1 MADTTWELINHP
13 MSDETGLELVAQ
25 MKRQN
30 DILAGI
36 AAGTAGAEFVDA
48 TFRGLLDGKNTTEI
62 FWSWWPLSAG
72 DGVTKYQRLERFAK
86 MLAESARSK
95 TYTVRFYSDD
105 VSGDYTGTP
114 LDDLADGREAA
125 PLLTDTSPETA
136 DWSEEDPF
144 TWYIRANAL
153 SLEDGTMNVLAVEGE
168 TGFDLSGE
176 TAPVYCFALS
186 LMLKEWEDGAYLY
199 NSWRTFSGGGYEP
212 MAGDVAPDKSRR
224 WLTWHPAFYGGKN
237 SKGGM
242 TSGAGLPPMPWTS
255 ANAAIPLA
263 RKITAYDAL
272 WTDCDQQYVLAQWR
286 LRHWT
291 LSNSGKLE
299 GCTSYNYQ
307 YTPAV
312 AETGVKRVLMTKAQ
326 GANFLVG
333 SAVCMGERGEN
344 TGTDR
349 NADYNHNIFNWA
361 KISSITNVTVSD
373 AEYVA
378 LNLELNAPIDTTTTM
393 LISTMPWES
402 GTTEGVPGH
411 SDGCCGNLTNGK
423 YPYRVAG
430 IEMQIGAYVEQLDPL
445 WKASLVDDDHWHYDV
460 FSCKSGEKQVGS
472 ISSDYAQ
479 TGSFDLNDKATWS
492 WHYIRKLGK
501 LGAEAM
507 MYEKFN
513 GSGSTYVRAA
523 FYSPGSAGVSAP
535 WRGGLLAGGAS
546 CGLPCA
552 AGDVSP
558 AYSAWRGVPRLAGSG
573 KKRG

>member
-1 MADTTWELINHP
+1 MADTWELINHP
-13 MSDETGLELVAQ
+13 MSDEVTGLVLIEL

-36 AAGTAGAEFVDA
+36 AAGNAGAEFIDA
-48 TFRGLLDGKNTTEI
+48 TFRGLLDGKNTTEV

-86 MLAESARSK
+86 MLAESARGK

-125 PLLTDTSPETA
+125 PLLTDASPETA

-186 LMLKEWEDGAYLY
+186 LTLKEWEDGAYLY
-199 NSWRTFSGGGYEP
+199 NSFRIFEGGGYDP

-224 WLTWHPAFYGGKN
+224 WLTWHPAFLGGKN

-242 TSGAGLPPMPWTS
+242 TSGANLPPMPWTS

-286 LRHWT
+286 IRHWT

-299 GCTSYNYQ
+299 GCTVYNYQ
-307 YTPAV
+307 YTLAA
-312 AETGVKRVLMTKAQ
+312 AETGVKRVLVTKAQ

-333 SAVCMGERGEN
+333 SAVCLGERGEN
-344 TGTDR
+344 TSTDR
-349 NADYNHNIFNWA
+349 NVSYCHDILSWA
-361 KISSITNVTVSD
+361 EISSITNVTVND
-373 AEYVA
+373 TEYTA
-378 LNLELNAPIDTTTTM
+378 LNLLIDTPIDTTTTM
-393 LISTMPWES
+393 MVSTMPWKS
-402 GTTEGVPGH
+402 GTTEGVQGH
-411 SDGCCGNLTNGK
+411 SDGCRGNLTNGK

-430 IEMQIGAYVEQLDPL
+430 IEMQIGAYTEQLDPL
-445 WKASLVDDDHWHYDV
+445 WKASIVDDDHWHYDV
-460 FSCKSGEKQVGS
+460 FACRSGENQVGS
-472 ISSDYAQ
+472 ISGNYEQ
-479 TGSFDLNDKATWS
+479 VGSFDLNDKANWT

-501 LGAEAM
+501 LGTEAM
-507 MYEKFN
+507 MYETFG

-523 FYSPGSAGVSAP
+523 FSSTGAAGVCAP
-535 WRGGLLAGGAS
+535 WRGGYLLDGAG

-552 AGDVSP
+552 LGACGPGAAS
-558 AYSAWRGVPRLAGSG
+558 WNGVPRLAGSG

>member
-1 MADTTWELINHP
+1 MGDTWELINHP
-13 MSDETGLELVAQ
+13 MSDEAGLELAAQ

-186 LMLKEWEDGAYLY
+186 LTLKEWEDRAYLY
-199 NSWRTFSGGGYEP
+199 NSFRTFEGGGYDP

-224 WLTWHPAFYGGKN
+224 WLTWHPACFGGKN

-242 TSGAGLPPMPWTS
+242 TSGFGLPPMPWTS
-255 ANAAIPLA
+255 ANSAVPMA

-286 LRHWT
+286 IRHWT
-291 LSNSGKLE
+291 MSNSGKLE
-299 GCTSYNYQ
+299 GCTNYNYQ
-307 YTPAV
+307 YTLAA
-312 AETGVKRVLMTKAQ
+312 AETGVKRVLVTKAQ

-333 SAVCMGERGEN
+333 SAVCLGERGAN
-344 TGTDR
+344 TNNDR
-349 NADYNHNIFNWA
+349 NAAYNHDILSWA
-361 KISSITNVTVSD
+361 EISSITNVTVND
-373 AEYVA
+373 TEYTA
-378 LNLELNAPIDTTTTM
+378 LNLLIDTPIDTTTTM
-393 LISTMPWES
+393 MVSTMPWKS
-402 GTTEGVPGH
+402 GTTEGVQGH
-411 SDGCCGNLTNGK
+411 SDGCRGNLTNGK

-430 IEMQIGAYVEQLDPL
+430 IEMQIGAYTEQLDPL
-445 WKASLVDDDHWHYDV
+445 WKASIVDDDHWHYDV
-460 FSCKSGEKQVGS
+460 FACRSGEKQVGS
-472 ISSDYAQ
+472 ISSDYEQ
-479 TGSFDLNDKATWS
+479 VGSFDLNDKANWT

-501 LGAEAM
+501 LGTEAM
-507 MYEKFN
+507 MYEKFG

-523 FYSPGSAGVSAP
+523 FFSPGSAGLYAP
-535 WRGGLLAGGAS
+535 WRGGGLDDGAG

-552 AGDVSP
+552 LGHHSP
-558 AYSAWRGVPRLAGSG
+558 ANSYWFGVPRLAGSG

>member
-1 MADTTWELINHP
+1 MI
-13 MSDETGLELVAQ
+13 
-25 MKRQN
+25 
-30 DILAGI
+30 
-36 AAGTAGAEFVDA
+36 FVSKIC
-48 TFRGLLDGKNTTEI
+48 RLLSIVESRSLPFISVKYK
-62 FWSWWPLSAG
+62 S
-72 DGVTKYQRLERFAK
+72 TK
-86 MLAESARSK
+86 
-95 TYTVRFYSDD
+95 
-105 VSGDYTGTP
+105 
-114 LDDLADGREAA
+114 LDNVI
-125 PLLTDTSPETA
+125 SQ
-136 DWSEEDPF
+136 F

-176 TAPVYCFALS
+176 TAPVYCFALP

-199 NSWRTFSGGGYEP
+199 NSFRTFEGGGYDP

-224 WLTWHPAFYGGKN
+224 WLTWHPAFLGGKN

-255 ANAAIPLA
+255 ANAAIPMA

-299 GCTSYNYQ
+299 GCTVYNYQ
-307 YTPAV
+307 YSPAV
-312 AETGVKRVLMTKAQ
+312 AETGVKRVLVTKAQ
-326 GANFLVG
+326 GANFIVG

-349 NADYNHNIFNWA
+349 NTDYNHNIFNWA
-361 KISSITNVTVSD
+361 KISSITNVTVSET
-373 AEYVA
+373 EYVA
-378 LNLELNAPIDTTTTM
+378 LNLELDSPIDTTTTM
-393 LISTMPWES
+393 LVSTMPWES
-402 GTTEGVPGH
+402 GTTEGVQGH
-411 SDGCCGNLTNGK
+411 SDGCRGNLTNGK

-430 IEMQIGAYVEQLDPL
+430 IEMQIGAYTEQLDPL
-445 WKASLVDDDHWHYDV
+445 WKASIVDDDHWHYDA
-460 FSCKSGEKQVGS
+460 FACRSGEKQVGS
-472 ISSDYAQ
+472 ISSDYEQ
-479 TGSFDLNDKATWS
+479 VGSFDLNDKATWS

-501 LGAEAM
+501 LGTEAM
-507 MYEKFN
+507 MYEKFG

-523 FYSPGSAGVSAP
+523 FLSPGSAGVCAP
-535 WRGGLLAGGAS
+535 WRGGALNGGAG

-552 AGDVSP
+552 FGDDSP
-558 AYSAWRGVPRLAGSG
+558 ANSGWYGVPRLAGSG